1 MITHPLDLNSKLRP
15 RPRSFDWV
23 FFVNIALIGMFFLFF
38 GSRFVLFP
46 ALVVSGSFNTLTR
59 PASQVSYV
67 PGSVVI
73 SVKANGQIFTDT
85 GLVSDSQ
92 LNAWLA
98 GKVKT
103 SPDASLLIR
112 GDAQVT
118 IDRIQRITLMAQRAG
133 FKLISTLVEPVRS
146 NFLDMPAPDS
156 GNGSGATKQ

>member
-15 RPRSFDWV
+15 PPRSFDWV
-23 FFVNIALIGMFFLFF
+23 FFVNIALIVMFFLFF

-73 SVKANGQIFTDT
+73 SIKANGQIFTDT
-85 GLVSDSQ
+85 GLVSRSQ

-98 GKVKT
+98 EKIKT

-118 IDRIQRITLMAQRAG
+118 IDTIQRISLMAQRAG
-133 FKLISTLVEPVRS
+133 FKLTSTLV
-146 NFLDMPAPDS
+146 DPAPANSLDLPAS
-156 GNGSGATKQ
+156 DAGAPK